1 MKLSLP
7 AIALKRPITVI
18 MLAITVL
25 GLGIIA
31 GYRIPIEFLPS
42 FDPPF
47 LACSIPY
54 IGANPEQ
61 VENEVAIPAEGQFR
75 TIPKLKRISTT
86 SGSNGCMVSML
97 FDWDADMTTVMAE
110 VRDRIERLK
119 LELPDDIERVVIQ
132 RYSTDSFPIMFFAI
146 GGEGDEEELA
156 HLARTE
162 LKSRLMRIDGVAGA
176 DVNGLPARDVLIE
189 FDQNALRSINL
200 GLYDIIGKLRT
211 TSLNMSLGEMTEAD
225 TKYLV
230 RAVDEFSTPEQLAEI
245 IIGPNGL
252 RLKDVAH
259 VGYRPREESSR
270 FGIDGK
276 RSVVVAVRKES
287 EANTIAT
294 CRKVRELLDRLPGDP
309 TFQNTSVF
317 MFFDQSEVILAALSG
332 LLRSGKFGGGLAV
345 VVLFLFLH
353 RVRPTLAV
361 AMAIPASLVAG
372 FVFMFFSG
380 MTLNLVTVVSMI
392 VVLGMLVDN
401 SIVVIENIQRYNQ
414 LGYSLA
420 DSARMG
426 ASGVALAITSATLT
440 TVVVFVPI
448 VYMNTGMLSTY
459 FTQFAG
465 PITVSL
471 IASLVI
477 ALTVIP
483 LAVSRMKSHRTF
495 RASSIV
501 HPDDDNGAVAPRRP
515 SGRLAILARLQP
527 LRRIMVFYAGCLG
540 WVARWR
546 VATLLIMFAVFL
558 VTMLVP
564 VPKLFMQGEPEQD
577 TRQVRIDVEFDQ
589 NFGME
594 RASGTFDRLGAII
607 DDYRDELAIENVFFS
622 HDANA
627 GQFLAFLAKAEDMAP
642 GETLPYTT
650 QEVRDILRE
659 RLPEKVPGAELRFS
673 TGQASQKATS
683 GFTLFLRGDD
693 PTTLNAYA
701 ERLRYIVKNNI
712 EGVTQ
717 VLTDAERARQEMQV
731 HINEALA
738 DDHGVSSMNIAQ
750 SVDFALR
757 GVRLSQL
764 KQGGREIPV
773 WAQFREE
780 DRRTRSN
787 LENVSLFG
795 ADGTLVPLNQL
806 VDLVKARS
814 ARTINRVNGK
824 NVVTL
829 TAESSREDLGNVL
842 DDLKI
847 LFEQFSLPRG
857 YSIDFGDELM
867 DLAEGL
873 PDFKLGLLLAAILVF
888 LVMGALF
895 ESYLLPL
902 SILTTV
908 PLAAVGVAWGLYLT
922 GSPMDA
928 VCMIGCILLVG
939 LVVNNGIVIVDHINQ
954 LRKQGMSRYD
964 AVVQAGHDRF
974 RPVMMTALTT
984 ILGCVPLAV
993 GSSSGANEF
1002 ASLGRALIGGLT
1014 TGTLLTLFVVP
1025 LFYTIIDDFQAWLFE
1040 YISNLAGIIGLGK
1053 GAKAAAGSK

>member
-7 AIALKRPITVI
+7 AIALKRPVTVT
-18 MLAITVL
+18 MLVITVL

-31 GYRIPIEFLPS
+31 AYRIPIEFLPS

-54 IGANPEQ
+54 LGANPEQ

-75 TIPKLKRISTT
+75 TIPRLKRISTT
-86 SGSNGCMVSML
+86 SGTNGCMVSML

-119 LELPDDIERVVIQ
+119 LELPDDIERIIIQ

-146 GGEGDEEELA
+146 AGEGDEEEMA
-156 HLARTE
+156 HLARTD
-162 LKSRLMRIDGVAGA
+162 LTSRLLRIDGVANA
-176 DVNGLPARDVLIE
+176 SVSGLPARDVLIE

-200 GLYDIIGKLRT
+200 SLYEVVGKLRT
-211 TSLNMSLGEMTEAD
+211 TSLNMSLGELVDGD

-230 RAVDEFSTPEQLAEI
+230 RALDEFSTPEQLAEI
-245 IIGPNGL
+245 IVGPNGL
-252 RLKDVAH
+252 RLKDVAN
-259 VGYRPREESSR
+259 VGYRPREDEQR
-270 FGIDGK
+270 FGIDGR
-276 RSVVVAVRKES
+276 RSVVVAVQKES

-294 CRKVRELLDRLPGDP
+294 CRKVREVLDALPDEPSFRGIK
-309 TFQNTSVF
+309 VF

-332 LLRSGKFGGGLAV
+332 LVRAGKFGGGLAV

-353 RVRPTLAV
+353 RLRPTLAV
-361 AMAIPASLVAG
+361 AMAIPASLVVG

-380 MTLNLVTVVSMI
+380 MTLNLITVVSMI

-414 LGYSLA
+414 LGYSLP

-426 ASGVALAITSATLT
+426 ASDVALAITSATLT

-448 VYMNTGMLSTY
+448 VYMNTGVFSTY
-459 FTQFAG
+459 LTQFAG

-495 RASSIV
+495 RPSSIV
-501 HPDDDNGAVAPRRP
+501 HPDGGGGAGGHRRP
-515 SGRLAILARLQP
+515 GGRLARMAQLQL
-527 LRRIMVFYAGCLG
+527 LRWIMDFYAGCLG

-546 VATLLIMFAVFL
+546 IATLLIMFVVFL
-558 VTMLVP
+558 VTILLP
-564 VPKLFMQGEPEQD
+564 ARKIYMQGEPEQD
-577 TRQVRIDVEFDQ
+577 TRQVRIDVDFDQ
-589 NFGME
+589 NFGMA
-594 RASGTFDRLGAII
+594 RASETFDGLGAII
-607 DDYRDELAIENVFFS
+607 DEYREELAIANVFFN
-622 HDANA
+622 HDADT
-627 GQFLAFLAKAEDMAP
+627 GQILAFLTKAEDLP
-642 GETLPYTT
+642 PDERLPYTT
-650 QEVRDILRE
+650 MEVRDILRQ
-659 RLPEKVPGAELRFS
+659 RLPDKVPGAELRFS

-693 PTTLNAYA
+693 PATLNEYA
-701 ERLRYIVKNNI
+701 ERLRYLVKNNI
-712 EGVTQ
+712 EGVTE
-717 VLTDAERARQEMQV
+717 VVTDAERARQEMQV
-731 HINEALA
+731 RINEALA
-738 DDHGVSSMNIAQ
+738 NDHGVSAMNIAQ

-780 DRRTRSN
+780 DRRSRAN

-795 ADGTLVPLNQL
+795 DDGTLVPLSQL
-806 VDLVKARS
+806 VDLARARS
-814 ARTINRVNGK
+814 AQTINRVNGK

-842 DDLKI
+842 GDLEK
-847 LFEQFSLPRG
+847 LFKEFSLPRG
-857 YSIDFGDELM
+857 YSIDFGDELT
-867 DLAEGL
+867 DLVEGL
-873 PDFKLGLLLAAILVF
+873 PDFKLALTLAAILVF

-908 PLAAVGVAWGLYLT
+908 PLAAIGVAWGLYLT
-922 GSPMDA
+922 GSALDP
-928 VCMIGCILLVG
+928 VCMIGCVLLVG

-964 AVVQAGHDRF
+964 AVVQAGYDRF

-993 GSSSGANEF
+993 GTSSGSNEF
-1002 ASLGRALIGGLT
+1002 ASLGRALIGGLSV
-1014 TGTLLTLFVVP
+1014 GTLLTLFVVP
-1025 LFYTIIDDFQAWLFE
+1025 LFYTIIDDFQKWVLHYF
-1040 YISNLAGIIGLGK
+1040 SNLAGVGK
-1053 GAKAAAGSK
+1053 GARAAAASE